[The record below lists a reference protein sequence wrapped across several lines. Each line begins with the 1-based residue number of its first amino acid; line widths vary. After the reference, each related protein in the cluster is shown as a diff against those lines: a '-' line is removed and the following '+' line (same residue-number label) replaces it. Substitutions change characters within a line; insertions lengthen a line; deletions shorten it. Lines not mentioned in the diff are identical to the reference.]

1 LFVCFIG
8 CAFFSEE
15 EHLCGWKVPI
25 FIWFLVTTSPA
36 PTRERNND
44 NNNMKRKAQADFFFV
59 DDEMTEGID
68 RRTHPAKLTDRHLE
82 SRARR

>member
-1 LFVCFIG
+1 MRVLFREG
-8 CAFFSEE
+8 AS
-15 EHLCGWKVPI
+15 CGWKVPI
-25 FIWFLVTTSPA
+25 FICVLLTTSPA
-36 PTRERNND
+36 PTREGNND
-44 NNNMKRKAQADFFFV
+44 NNNMKRKAQA